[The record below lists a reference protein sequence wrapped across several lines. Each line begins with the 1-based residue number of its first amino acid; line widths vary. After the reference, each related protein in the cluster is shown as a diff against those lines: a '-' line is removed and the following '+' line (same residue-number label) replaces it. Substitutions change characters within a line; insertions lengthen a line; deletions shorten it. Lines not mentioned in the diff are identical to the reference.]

1 MVVNNRVRR
10 TQKRKTRR
18 RKLSKK
24 RMRGGCIPC
33 APLAPLVGLG
43 GLAGATF
50 ISRSSNIT
58 QKNGKIKSESE
69 TRVMKHNSGK
79 TMSIRVYEKNGV
91 LKATVGTK
99 SFKRKPGETRNQLL
113 QRAIKHCEKRGYKGC
128 SGRESNRTKKKK
140 SKN

>member
-1 MVVNNRVRR
+1 MVMNNHTRR
-10 TQKRKTRR
+10 TRKRNTRR

-50 ISRSSNIT
+50 ISRSSNLT

-99 SFKRKPGETRNQLL
+99 SFKHKPGETRTQLL
-113 QRAIKHCEKRGYKGC
+113 QRAIKYCEKRGYKGC
-128 SGRESNRTKKKK
+128 SGRKSNRTKKK